1 MERAEA
7 IIAACRDTMLTT
19 LEKIGGQSLICSWTR
34 QDGSVVKL
42 ALEIRTSDQT
52 TIGDAIRDMDDEEM
66 ARKLVPAVLALV
78 RTTARRPKIP
88 FATGWNARK
97 AISRPE
103 IQTQLHK
110 PLLIIQ
116 VAARRMNT
124 CHSITRLTATRW
136 RTGKRWLS
144 SCR

>member
-66 ARKLVPAVLALV
+66 ARKLVPAVLALCDDGAPSEDTV
-78 RTTARRPKIP
+78 RDWLERPQSDLKI
-88 FATGWNARK
+88 
-97 AISRPE
+97 
-103 IQTQLHK
+103 
-110 PLLIIQ
+110 
-116 VAARRMNT
+116 
-124 CHSITRLTATRW
+124 
-136 RTGKRWLS
+136 
-144 SCR
+144 

>member
-1 MERAEA
+1 MERAET

-66 ARKLVPAVLALV
+66 ARKLVPAVLALCDDG
-78 RTTARRPKIP
+78 APSRRY
-88 FATGWNARK
+88 
-97 AISRPE
+97 RPRLAGTPAKRS
-103 IQTQLHK
+103 QGLK
-110 PLLIIQ
+110 YK
-116 VAARRMNT
+116 
-124 CHSITRLTATRW
+124 HSYINR
-136 RTGKRWLS
+136 
-144 SCR
+144 C

>member
-1 MERAEA
+1 MERAET

-66 ARKLVPAVLALV
+66 ACMDRNRIV
-78 RTTARRPKIP
+78 RYLNKCHGWAWHISDLKIYDQPRELRVFTGLQSTRFGMRPV
-88 FATGWNARK
+88 
-97 AISRPE
+97 E
-103 IQTQLHK
+103 
-110 PLLIIQ
+110 
-116 VAARRMNT
+116 
-124 CHSITRLTATRW
+124 ITRPPQSW
-136 RTGKRWLS
+136 RYVEELS
-144 SCR
+144 NE

>member
-66 ARKLVPAVLALV
+66 ARKLVSAVLALCDDGAPSEDTV
-78 RTTARRPKIP
+78 RDWLERPLYPTIDA
-88 FATGWNARK
+88 ATHTFPVEVKLANTRQRIRPGMFGR
-97 AISRPE
+97 SRY
-103 IQTQLHK
+103 H
-110 PLLIIQ
+110 
-116 VAARRMNT
+116 
-124 CHSITRLTATRW
+124 
-136 RTGKRWLS
+136 GLS
-144 SCR
+144 FYLFR

>member
-66 ARKLVPAVLALV
+66 ARYLMGFCRCYL
-78 RTTARRPKIP
+78 
-88 FATGWNARK
+88 ATGNGC
-97 AISRPE
+97 PGCPFD
-103 IQTQLHK
+103 K
-110 PLLIIQ
+110 PTS
-116 VAARRMNT
+116 NDGDGE
-124 CHSITRLTATRW
+124 CRLGVPSDW
-136 RTGKRWLS
+136 DF
-144 SCR
+144 